1 MTEPQAMQSTEE
13 PGPGSLR
20 QDLSGEAPGGW
31 SPLLNIGWRGVLAEV
46 RNYNCQFSDNLK
58 ISQAS
63 SPPEESANLRT
74 SLSLHPRI

>member
-1 MTEPQAMQSTEE
+1 MTEPQATQSTEE
-13 PGPGSLR
+13 PRTGSLR
-20 QDLSGEAPGGW
+20 QCLSGEAHGGW

-46 RNYNCQFSDNLK
+46 RNYSCQFSDNLK

-63 SPPEESANLRT
+63 IPREESPNLRT